1 MIADWTGWVVGQMHI
16 AGISGKQ
23 LAEHMGVTPEY
34 VSMILNGKRAPEG
47 AEQRFKSAVA
57 ELAEL
62 VKETGK

>member
-47 AEQRFKSAVA
+47 AESRFKSAVA

-62 VKETGK
+62 MKEA

>member
-1 MIADWTGWVVGQMHI
+1 MIADWTGQVVGQMHV

-47 AEQRFKSAVA
+47 AEQRFKTAVD
-57 ELAEL
+57 ELLRED
-62 VKETGK
+62 E

>member
-1 MIADWTGWVVGQMHI
+1 MIAGWTGWVVGQMHI

-47 AEQRFKSAVA
+47 AEQRFKNAVA